1 MVHMTM
7 QVKSSTKLQE
17 KAIVIREG
25 KAKRMMLQPPSN
37 FREKYL
43 PGVSVLDLKSLK
55 NSEVDMMVGGGRGGG
70 VCNQKVE
77 KCLTEV
83 EEMMDSETNRRI
95 LAMQKRFISYETLRR
110 DMIPCATP
118 GAPYYNCH
126 PGAAN
131 PYNRGC
137 EVITRC
143 ARDLGLCFTLP
154 PQYLNAATL
163 VEKFHLSVCNSL
175 YEMRMQHK

>member
-1 MVHMTM
+1 MW
-7 QVKSSTKLQE
+7 K
-17 KAIVIREG
+17 IRANP
-25 KAKRMMLQPPSN
+25 KNILCLALFFSLTH
-37 FREKYL
+37 FSICS
-43 PGVSVLDLKSLK
+43 GVSVLDLKSLK

-143 ARDLGLCFTLP
+143 ARGLENPLGSWRVVQC
-154 PQYLNAATL
+154 
-163 VEKFHLSVCNSL
+163 
-175 YEMRMQHK
+175 